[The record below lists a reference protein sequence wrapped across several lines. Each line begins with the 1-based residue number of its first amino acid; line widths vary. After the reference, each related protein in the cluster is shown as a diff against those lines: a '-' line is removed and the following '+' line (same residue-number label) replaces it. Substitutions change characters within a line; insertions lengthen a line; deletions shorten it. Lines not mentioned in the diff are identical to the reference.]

1 MPDSA
6 FQSGERHGAS
16 NKSGDGHARCPTVP
30 PVQGNDL
37 ARWRMAGVGA
47 SIRSGR
53 RAHAVRNRRSHQG
66 MRSLADLPCFVRA
79 IDQAECV
86 QHEFS
91 LIRDRA
97 VCSHHD
103 TRADFVRIRALWL
116 IPLDLKVRVTAH
128 RLIAEPLDGA

>member
-1 MPDSA
+1 
-6 FQSGERHGAS
+6 
-16 NKSGDGHARCPTVP
+16 
-30 PVQGNDL
+30 
-37 ARWRMAGVGA
+37 
-47 SIRSGR
+47 
-53 RAHAVRNRRSHQG
+53 

-86 QHEFS
+86 RHEFS

-103 TRADFVRIRALWL
+103 ARADFVRIRALWL